1 MPFRVVRAE
10 EAVSFPCLM
19 PVPTSGRTCFASA
32 CPFRTPE
39 EDLVL
44 MRRKYLLSTAMLSV
58 LLATSACTA
67 GSPVPASSPQP
78 ANSSSQPASLAGA
91 GTGNGSLGGPQIG
104 VSQWNAAQA
113 ARKAKP
119 RPATAASTESAAKT
133 QPATA
138 AKAKAT
144 TAATKAKPAGK
155 AAAATAAAAEKSAA
169 AAAKKAAAKKKAA
182 RDAAKT
188 RPGTGALKRTTP
200 VPVAPRTAPAA
211 VRRGSAEQIVRSA
224 CTAADTLHGNLVEGS
239 VTIGNP
245 ALPAQIAGGTGTS
258 AGAMESFRC
267 LD

>member
-1 MPFRVVRAE
+1 
-10 EAVSFPCLM
+10 
-19 PVPTSGRTCFASA
+19 
-32 CPFRTPE
+32 
-39 EDLVL
+39 

-144 TAATKAKPAGK
+144 TAATKATTAATKAKPAGK

-169 AAAKKAAAKKKAA
+169 AAAKKAAAKKKAV

-224 CTAADTLHGNLVEGS
+224 CTAADTLHDNLVEGS

-258 AGAMESFRC
+258 AGPMESFRC